1 MPLLCT
7 YCNSLAN
14 TKDHV
19 PPKLIFPKPRPR
31 LITVPAC
38 SICNHQASKDD
49 EYFRLVSVLE
59 EKSGEHTSAVGIQGS
74 VLRSLERS
82 EAKGLKTSFQQQINY
97 FDIVTEAGIYLG
109 TSLGY
114 EVDRSRLNRVI
125 QRVTRGIFLHTFGRR
140 LPIEAKVSA
149 TPARI
154 LKDQSAVDFVNN
166 MLTHGPP
173 WQCLGE
179 STFCW
184 KYITCAEQQD
194 TSAWLF
200 IVYHSIAFL
209 SFTIGEKPQA
219 PEQKHG
225 QT

>member
-1 MPLLCT
+1 MTTLCT
-7 YCNSLAN
+7 YCNLLAN

-19 PPKLIFPKPRPR
+19 PPKLLFPKPRPQ

-38 SICNHQASKDD
+38 SMCNQKASKDD
-49 EYFRLVSVLE
+49 EYFRLVTALE

-74 VLRSLERS
+74 ILRSLERA
-82 EAKGLKTSFQQQINY
+82 EAKGLKTSFQQHLNNY
-97 FDIVTEAGIYLG
+97 DIVTEAGIYLG

-114 EVDRSRLNRVI
+114 EVDRSRLNQVI
-125 QRVTRGIFLHTFGRR
+125 QRVTRGIFFHTFGRR

-149 TPARI
+149 TPARNLI
-154 LKDQSAVDFVNN
+154 DQSAVNFVKN
-166 MLTHGPP
+166 MLAYGSP
-173 WQCLGE
+173 WRCLGK

-184 KYITCAEQQD
+184 KYTTCAEQKD

-200 IVYHSIAFL
+200 IVYHSIAFM
-209 SFTIGEKPQA
+209 SFTIGEKPQT
-219 PEQKHG
+219 PEQQNG